1 MPASVAI
8 ASCRDPRLVERLLR
22 ALEPALDRGVE
33 VVVARAGEAGDV
45 AALEGRHPRVRFVR
59 AAPGTAVPALRGL
72 AMQATTGDPV
82 LVTEDH
88 LVPAPDWMD
97 RLLPALG
104 PGIGAAGGGMA
115 NGEGLGLLAWAAYF
129 SDYGFYSR
137 ARRDPPGTTPLLTAA
152 NIAYPRRVVADV
164 AAWSL
169 AGEWENVL
177 HDRLR
182 AQGERLAFVPDAVV
196 YHVQRYGLVEFCRDR
211 YEHGLEYARSRLAEH
226 PESNRWL
233 LLVLAPLLAGLLF
246 LRIGRAAWRE
256 RPLLFAA
263 AAPLTLVLLGWWAI
277 GEAVGYGMGPARGQ
291 AAGMEPGGPEAQM
304 PATGSPLQHQGPKS
318 LR

>member
-8 ASCRDPRLVERLLR
+8 ASCRERGLLERLLA
-22 ALEPALDRGVE
+22 ALEPLAERHGIE
-33 VVVARAGEAGDV
+33 RVVARAGSAEEIVD
-45 AALEGRHPRVRFVR
+45 LERHHPGVRFVR

-72 AMQATTGDPV
+72 AMQATSGDPV

-88 LVPAPDWMD
+88 LVPAPDWLD
-97 RLLPALG
+97 VLLPALG
-104 PGIGAAGGGMA
+104 PGVGAAGGGMA

-137 ARRDPPGTTPLLTAA
+137 ARRDPPGAIPLLTAA

-182 AQGERLAFVPDAVV
+182 AQGERLVFVPGAVV
-196 YHVQRYGLVEFCRDR
+196 YHRQRYGFGEFCRDR

-226 PESNRWL
+226 PEANRWL
-233 LLVLAPLLAGLLF
+233 LLCLAPLLAGVLF
-246 LRIGRAAWRE
+246 LRIARAAWRE
-256 RPLLFAA
+256 RPGAFLAA
-263 AAPLTLVLLGWWAI
+263 TPLTLLLLGCWAV
-277 GEAVGYGMGPARGQ
+277 GEAVGYLRGPARSVPAGVGA
-291 AAGMEPGGPEAQM
+291 AAG
-304 PATGSPLQHQGPKS
+304 
-318 LR
+318 